1 LYKDPETK
9 RTQKVAT
16 LYSIP
21 KDVPK
26 ENIHMVSKFEDFLR
40 KTSFLDIEYIL
51 WRIVCASSMSQEV
64 IPIEC
69 HADLGNGRK
78 CNKSYDWIYSPAELI
93 DMKSIDP
100 QVLEDMK
107 VTSEVSGD
115 EAIAENYM
123 SSMLNTNNTIKL
135 PSSGISVVFGHI
147 SAYEYL
153 YNVYDK
159 VKNMIVDAK
168 EGDIEIESKT
178 RISAMLTVIKA
189 FLIPKENGGYLR
201 VKGVDNIIRV
211 INNLNEIDWQALE
224 QIIPLMIRPYEI
236 KYSLRDLVC
245 PECHNKSE
253 IVISDMMQLLFIL
266 ARSLSSVNVTLKK
279 N

>member
-1 LYKDPETK
+1 
-9 RTQKVAT
+9 
-16 LYSIP
+16 
-21 KDVPK
+21 
-26 ENIHMVSKFEDFLR
+26 
-40 KTSFLDIEYIL
+40 
-51 WRIVCASSMSQEV
+51 
-64 IPIEC
+64 
-69 HADLGNGRK
+69 
-78 CNKSYDWIYSPAELI
+78 
-93 DMKSIDP
+93 MKSIDP